1 MSKASYLDTDLGM
14 VVDAQAYMVA
24 NTSCRGPSVL
34 RTLKLD
40 ITAPGVDILAQGY
53 GPTLAL
59 ASIEFSVQSALMKQ
73 IWPGWTLKQVKAAF
87 MGSAKWKG
95 VISNSM
101 GIGLNLAGAINPGA
115 LLDPPSLSFS
125 YLTKGQQTRE
135 VLREHTVMTGGR
147 VFLSGALAPVLA
159 RPVINSNSDTSLIKC
174 VA

>member
-1 MSKASYLDTDLGM
+1 M
-14 VVDAQAYMVA
+14 
-24 NTSCRGPSVL
+24 L

-59 ASIEFSVQSALMKQ
+59 ASIEFSVQSGTSVPTPSHCSCSLPCLTVLLISYTGQFATLVVAGAAALMKQ

-101 GIGLNLAGAINPGA
+101 GIGAQPLGTSSRLVDRP
-115 LLDPPSLSFS
+115 
-125 YLTKGQQTRE
+125 
-135 VLREHTVMTGGR
+135 R
-147 VFLSGALAPVLA
+147 VQ
-159 RPVINSNSDTSLIKC
+159 N
-174 VA
+174 